1 MASAHH
7 TAFLLAI
14 LIGILLLLFVACLF
28 FICYC
33 RKKCFQMRHPERKRR
48 MLSGRTKEQ
57 TTSMTGVDV
66 NFLDPPGLSF
76 YVPQTPQIS
85 PVFSWSLPKSVISQ
99 RVDHGTSCTTLENWA
114 TLQSKKG
121 AVSQQARLSSGLP
134 LVERQECEHI
144 CRDSTTYSLFSSCPT
159 LMESSLRNDQE
170 QECPQGEQ
178 TCSKRHNSSMNSQL
192 DSALLQTPQESTIPD
207 DTSLDGMRPTRQEGH
222 CSVLSERSPLHCLW
236 RSTTSILSRNSL
248 LRISQQS
255 RLADIP
261 NQNRCTESE
270 PVPGTPRAS
279 SMTAVNLEGNSLTG
293 QSAVHLPKTR
303 DLLSPK
309 AWFIFLGNGPLTD
322 SARSCKKNI
331 NNVTSLDSGV
341 DILELQLRQEQN
353 INKGCAGML
362 VPQQGTLE
370 HSRTSE
376 ARCSFEVE
384 ELHCSG
390 PIDNSDTKKMEEKE
404 PGFEVQ
410 ISHTEAVLKLNEVLY
425 ENKRS
430 QWQKIEERPL
440 MGIY

>member
-7 TAFLLAI
+7 TAFLLTI
-14 LIGILLLLFVACLF
+14 LIGILLLIFVACLF

-33 RKKCFQMRHPERKRR
+33 REKCFQMRRHERKR
-48 MLSGRTKEQ
+48 MPNGLTKEQ
-57 TTSMTGVDV
+57 TTSMTCVGV

-76 YVPQTPQIS
+76 YGPQIS
-85 PVFSWSLPKSVISQ
+85 RAFSCSLPRSVVSQ
-99 RVDHGTSCTTLENWA
+99 HADHGTSCTTLENWA
-114 TLQSKKG
+114 TVQSKQG
-121 AVSQQARLSSGLP
+121 ALGQQARLSSELP

-144 CRDSTTYSLFSSCPT
+144 CRESATYGLFSSCPS
-159 LMESSLRNDQE
+159 LMENSLRNDQE
-170 QECPQGEQ
+170 QECSQVEE
-178 TCSKRHNSSMNSQL
+178 TCSKRRSSSMKSQL
-192 DSALLQTPQESTIPD
+192 GSALLLTPQESTIPD
-207 DTSLDGMRPTRQEGH
+207 ATSLTDTRPTRQKGH
-222 CSVLSERSPLHCLW
+222 CSVPSQRRSPLHCLW
-236 RSTTSILSRNSL
+236 RSSTSTLSRNSL

-261 NQNRCTESE
+261 NQNRCTE
-270 PVPGTPRAS
+270 PVPGTLRVS

-293 QSAVHLPKTR
+293 QSVVHLPKTR

-309 AWFIFLGNGPLTD
+309 AWFIFLGNGPLAD
-322 SARSCKKNI
+322 SARICKKNI

-353 INKGCAGML
+353 INKGCVRKP

-370 HSRTSE
+370 HSRTPE
-376 ARCSFEVE
+376 TRCSFEAE

-390 PIDNSDTKKMEEKE
+390 PIDNSHTKKMEEKE

-410 ISHTEAVLKLNEVLY
+410 ISHTEAALKLNDVLY
-425 ENKRS
+425 KKKRS
-430 QWQKIEERPL
+430 QWQKREERPL